1 LLSPFYVLHF
11 CKNKRESESVY
22 TIYSHRKSFGFR
34 YPQKITFQKHIIMK
48 GFACMQKPDTVTTI
62 GQSTVQHGP
71 YNDRVYL
78 IKLHLSDYPFIVN
91 EIKELAEKYD
101 YSKIFAKVH
110 SSARNGFIEAGFEQE
125 ASIPDFYGPGSPVF
139 FMSLFR
145 KPKRKEHADYSLL
158 SEIIEQSE
166 TWKPQTTPPQLPS
179 GWGSFKCTINDI
191 SEMVKIYK
199 EIFPTYPF
207 PIHDPVFIKSTMNSG
222 VFYYGIR
229 DNKSQL
235 IALSSAD
242 TDLST
247 HSAEMTD
254 FATLTSARGN
264 HCGLHLLSK
273 MDEEMHKEGIKS
285 AFTIARSAS
294 YGMNKIFKQRCYLYG
309 GSLIK
314 NTNISGSMEDMNVW
328 YKQF

>member
-1 LLSPFYVLHF
+1 MH
-11 CKNKRESESVY
+11 
-22 TIYSHRKSFGFR
+22 
-34 YPQKITFQKHIIMK
+34 
-48 GFACMQKPDTVTTI
+48 KPDTVTTI

-78 IKLHLSDYPFIVN
+78 IKLHLSDYPFIIN
-91 EIKELAEKYD
+91 EIKELAEKYN

-125 ASIPDFYGPGSPVF
+125 ASIPDFYGCGSPVY

-145 KPKRKEHADYSLL
+145 SPKRKEYANYSLL
-158 SEIIEQSE
+158 SEIIEQSKK
-166 TWKPQTTPPQLPS
+166 WKQESTSPQLPS
-179 GWGSFKCTINDI
+179 GWRSFKCTTDDIN
-191 SEMVKIYK
+191 EMVKIYK

-207 PIHDPVFIKSTMNSG
+207 PIHDPIFIKSTMKSG

-229 DNKSQL
+229 DNNNQL

-242 TDLST
+242 TDSST
-247 HSAEMTD
+247 LSAEMTD

-273 MDEEMHKEGIKS
+273 MDEEMQKEGIKT

-294 YGMNKIFKQRCYLYG
+294 YGMNKVFKQRGYQYG

-328 YKQF
+328 YKQL